1 MLLHARSPLSHVQM
15 IEVELVDDG
24 EAPAPVVRTPDGL
37 CLVLAHVLE
46 QVEPGARGHV
56 HVQQDE
62 VHIEVLAQEPEP
74 RFGVV
79 RDGDPVG
86 SALEFQTHDASNEG
100 FVVNDEEMMGR
111 RRRP

>member
-1 MLLHARSPLSHVQM
+1 
-15 IEVELVDDG
+15 
-24 EAPAPVVRTPDGL
+24 
-37 CLVLAHVLE
+37 
-46 QVEPGARGHV
+46 
-56 HVQQDE
+56 
-62 VHIEVLAQEPEP
+62 VLAQEPEP
-74 RFGVV
+74 RVGVG